1 VPTLG
6 VTQFQVPASSV
17 PAGGLA
23 GQGYIAGIGW
33 TTLPLDGAAV
43 WPPTKVGKWID
54 NRLTAAYSADDA
66 LAITASTTIY
76 FPIFLPVFTRVDSF
90 AVALYTS
97 NINTNLGV
105 YTMTAAGR
113 PGSAIARTTVASKAY
128 STMTTATV
136 TTFSIAAGW
145 AFLALGTPSA
155 NTMMGVPQWALPA
168 LGSLT
173 TPDRN
178 YFADTY
184 YAENANGG
192 VLQDPAPTVNG
203 RWNTSE
209 LTAPVMYLRVA
220 A

>member
-1 VPTLG
+1 MPNIG
-6 VTQFQVPASSV
+6 VTQVQVPASPV

-23 GQGYIAGIGW
+23 GQGYLAGTGW

-43 WPPTKVGKWID
+43 WPPIKTGQWID
-54 NRLTAAYSADDA
+54 NRLTLVADATTAFAISAN
-66 LAITASTTIY
+66 TTIY
-76 FPIFLPVFTRVDSF
+76 FPMFFSVLTRIDGF
-90 AVALYTS
+90 AVALYTAS
-97 NINTNLGV
+97 ISTNLGV

-113 PGSAIARTTVASKAY
+113 PGAAIARTTVASKAF

-136 TTFSIAAGW
+136 TAFNVPAGW
-145 AFLALGTPSA
+145 AFLAVGTATA
-155 NTMMGVPQWALPA
+155 NTMDGVPQWGLAA

-173 TPDRN
+173 TPDRSF
-178 YFADTY
+178 FADTY
-184 YAENANGG
+184 YAENANAG

-209 LTAPVMYLRVA
+209 SSAPFMYLRIA